1 MRHFSR
7 SVGLGFAAL
16 AAGLIIGADALAA
29 PTNGFRVLHHESVAV
44 SSKKGVGANERMSFE
59 AYGRRFDLTL
69 APNERIRRALPA
81 GATKTEPLQGSVD
94 GIPGS
99 WVRVTRSPSGL
110 RGMLFDGQQM
120 YAIEPAADVAA
131 VAVQPLEASS
141 GETVVYRLADA
152 LMPVETMT
160 CEIAVPDETPESPPT
175 AEDALQQLSNEM
187 HTYQIAAAA
196 AMKQVR
202 VGVVG
207 DYEFVTQFS
216 TTSPEDAIVARM
228 NIVDGIFST
237 QLGVKISL
245 ATPTLFRT
253 ASDPFTKSKASDLLV
268 EVRNFRNGSPAQRAL
283 GITHLMTGRNLDT
296 STVGIAYIGG
306 ICSAQFGSSLSQ
318 SGPTTTQAALIAAHE
333 IGHNFGAP
341 HDGESGDCST
351 TPTTFLM
358 APQLNGSDQFSA
370 CSVQQ
375 IQPHVNNE
383 TCLTAYIPP
392 DASIS
397 VANGT
402 LTATVGTALVASFA
416 VRATGDDA
424 SANVS
429 VTVSL
434 PASLTVQSVNAN
446 GGTCTSGAGTATC
459 TLGTLAAG
467 DIRQVDLNVTPT
479 QAGALALNLQL
490 DSSNDPNSANDTGTI
505 TINAAE
511 TVVTPPPEPPGSGG
525 GTGGDSGG
533 GGGGRVDLTLL
544 ALLGTAL
551 VAASRRRSAGPSR
564 HRAI

>member
-7 SVGLGFAAL
+7 SAGLGLAAL
-16 AAGLIIGADALAA
+16 AAGLIIGTDAVAA
-29 PTNGFRVLHHESVAV
+29 PSNGFRVLHHQSVAV
-44 SSKKGVGANERMSFE
+44 SGEKGVGATERMSFE

-94 GIPGS
+94 GMAGS
-99 WVRVTRSPSGL
+99 WVRITRSASGL

-131 VAVQPLEASS
+131 VAVQPLDASS

-160 CEIAVPDETPESPPT
+160 CEIAVPDATPESPPT
-175 AEDALQQLSNEM
+175 AADALEQLSTELR
-187 HTYQIAAAA
+187 TYKIAAVA
-196 AMKQVR
+196 AMKQAQ

-216 TTSPEDAIVARM
+216 TTQPEDAIVARM

-253 ASDPFTKSKASDLLV
+253 PSDPFTKSKASDLLT
-268 EVRNFRNGSPAQRAL
+268 EVSNFRNGSQAQKAL
-283 GITHLMTGRNLDT
+283 DITHLMTGRNLDT
-296 STVGIAYIGG
+296 TTVGIAYLHGV
-306 ICSAQFGSSLSQ
+306 CSAQYGAGLSQ
-318 SGPTTTQAALIAAHE
+318 SGLNTTQAALIAAHE

-341 HDGESGDCST
+341 HDGEGACST
-351 TPTTFLM
+351 TPTNFLM
-358 APQLNGSDQFSA
+358 APQLNGNDQFSA

-375 IQPHVNNE
+375 IQPYVNNSS
-383 TCLTAYIPP
+383 CLTAYIPP

-397 VANGT
+397 VTNPT
-402 LTATVGTALVASFA
+402 LQATVGTALVASFT

-424 SANVS
+424 SANVT
-429 VTVSL
+429 VTVTL
-434 PASLTVQSVNAN
+434 PTSLTIQSVSAN
-446 GGTCTSGAGTATC
+446 GGTCTSGAGTANC
-459 TLGTLAAG
+459 SLGTLPAG
-467 DIRQVDLNVTPT
+467 DSRQVDLNVTPT
-479 QAGALALNLQL
+479 QAGALALALQL
-490 DSSNDPNSANDTGTI
+490 DSSNDPNSSNDTGTI

-511 TVVTPPPEPPGSGG
+511 TAVTPPPEPPSSGG
-525 GTGGDSGG
+525 GTGSASSG

-551 VAASRRRSAGPSR
+551 AAATRRRSADPSR
-564 HRAI
+564 RRAI

>member
-7 SVGLGFAAL
+7 SAGLGLAAL
-16 AAGLIIGADALAA
+16 AAGLIIGTDAVAA
-29 PTNGFRVLHHESVAV
+29 PSNGFRVLHHQSVAV
-44 SSKKGVGANERMSFE
+44 SGEKGVGATERMSFE

-94 GIPGS
+94 GMAGS
-99 WVRVTRSPSGL
+99 WVRITRSASGL

-131 VAVQPLEASS
+131 VAVQPLDASS

-160 CEIAVPDETPESPPT
+160 CEIAVPDATPESPPT
-175 AEDALQQLSNEM
+175 AADALEQLSTELR
-187 HTYQIAAAA
+187 TYKIAAVA
-196 AMKQVR
+196 AMKQAQ

-216 TTSPEDAIVARM
+216 TTQPEDAIVARM

-253 ASDPFTKSKASDLLV
+253 PSDPFTKSKASDLLT
-268 EVRNFRNGSPAQRAL
+268 EVSNFRNGSQAQRAL
-283 GITHLMTGRNLDT
+283 DITHLMTGRNLDT
-296 STVGIAYIGG
+296 TTVGIAYLHGV
-306 ICSAQFGSSLSQ
+306 CSAQYGAGLSQ
-318 SGPTTTQAALIAAHE
+318 SGLNTTQAALIAAHE

-341 HDGESGDCST
+341 HDGEGACST
-351 TPTTFLM
+351 TPTNFLM
-358 APQLNGSDQFSA
+358 APQLNGNDQFSA

-375 IQPHVNNE
+375 IQPYVNNSS
-383 TCLTAYIPP
+383 CLTAYIPP

-397 VANGT
+397 VTSPT
-402 LTATVGTALVASFA
+402 LQATVGTALVASFT

-424 SANVS
+424 SANVT
-429 VTVSL
+429 VTVTL
-434 PASLTVQSVNAN
+434 PTSLTIQSVSAN
-446 GGTCTSGAGTATC
+446 GGTCTSGAGTANC
-459 TLGTLAAG
+459 SLGTLPAG
-467 DIRQVDLNVTPT
+467 DSRQVDLNVTPT
-479 QAGALALNLQL
+479 QAGALALALQL
-490 DSSNDPNSANDTGTI
+490 DSSNDPNSSNDTGTI

-511 TVVTPPPEPPGSGG
+511 TAVTPPPEPPSSGG
-525 GTGGDSGG
+525 GTGSASSG

-551 VAASRRRSAGPSR
+551 AAATRRRSADPSR
-564 HRAI
+564 RRAI